1 MSHKLKDVIFDSTF
15 SVLSSCCIFADTLPC
30 RSCGMS
36 NPVTAPVWPTRTDCA
51 CAGWALLYL
60 FLKQKI
66 IHHIKF
72 WRNIP
77 EHFRYSKGFKAI
89 FPMCVEVL
97 TELAACYSSR
107 FTPWMYLTYYP
118 TQLFLHN
125 DLKVSDHPD
134 GVTVNYKLQ
143 LFRYQ
148 ILNFSNT
155 VYDAYLSACLLVFV
169 SLVMSGGCCACV
181 WCWAAK

>member
-1 MSHKLKDVIFDSTF
+1 MSHKLKDVTFDSTF
-15 SVLSSCCIFADTLPC
+15 NVLRSCCIFADTLPC

-36 NPVTAPVWPTRTDCA
+36 KPVTAPVWPTRTDCA

-89 FPMCVEVL
+89 FPMCVEL
-97 TELAACYSSR
+97 SSVVNQ
-107 FTPWMYLTYYP
+107 TGGLLPMNLPNLLSHP
-118 TQLFLHN
+118 TI
-125 DLKVSDHPD
+125 P
-134 GVTVNYKLQ
+134 T
-143 LFRYQ
+143 
-148 ILNFSNT
+148 
-155 VYDAYLSACLLVFV
+155 
-169 SLVMSGGCCACV
+169 
-181 WCWAAK
+181 